1 MRKYCC
7 LMSISKCRQ
16 FLRRYI
22 IKSNAIIRG
31 MVSLDMPSPVIL
43 AHPSFPNTVISR
55 VPFPGKLAFGGWRRA
70 DIWKRGLMIV
80 NNHRTDQTVSP
91 GTGKYIGCPC
101 LFFLI

>member
-1 MRKYCC
+1 M
-7 LMSISKCRQ
+7 
-16 FLRRYI
+16 
-22 IKSNAIIRG
+22 

-55 VPFPGKLAFGGWRRA
+55 VPFPGILAFGGWRRA